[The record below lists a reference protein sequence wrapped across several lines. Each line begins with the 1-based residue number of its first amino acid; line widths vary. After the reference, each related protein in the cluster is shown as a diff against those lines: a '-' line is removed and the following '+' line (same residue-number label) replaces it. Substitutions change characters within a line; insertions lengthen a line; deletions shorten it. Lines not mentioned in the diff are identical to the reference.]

1 MKKTL
6 YGLAVLAALGA
17 TGAGA
22 ATLDFVAEANNNGE
36 RGVANGTTLTI
47 GGVDVS
53 FDAGNGVAY
62 FDRSSPAEVL
72 NGGAGLGVCSSGLT
86 SSAQCVVSSDDNVTI
101 SEAVT
106 LTFGSAQNI
115 SGLLFNAEGHH
126 ALTSDTLTLQFA
138 TNGGALASFTFADLM
153 TQSFAN
159 VTSATFAYG
168 GTNPDQYYVSALTA
182 VAAVPLPATLPLMAG
197 ALGLLGF
204 GAKRRRKQAA

>member
-1 MKKTL
+1 MKKSL
-6 YGLAVLAALGA
+6 YGLAIIAALGA

-47 GGVDVS
+47 NGVDVT
-53 FDAGNGVAY
+53 FNAGNGVAY
-62 FDRSSPAEVL
+62 FDRSSAAEVL
-72 NGGAGLGVCSSGLT
+72 RGGAGLGVCSTGLT
-86 SSAQCVVSSDDNVTI
+86 NAAQCNVPSDDNVTI

-106 LTFGSAQNI
+106 LSFNSAQTL
-115 SGLLFNAEGHH
+115 SGLLFNAEGHQ
-126 ALTSDTLTLQFA
+126 ALTSNTLTLQFGI
-138 TNGGALASFTFADLM
+138 NGGALSSFTFADLM
-153 TQSFAN
+153 TQSFSN